1 MSMRKSA
8 GLAATAAA
16 AALAATSWLAGG
28 APALATTTAYGTV
41 SGTLTTQGG
50 TPLNGMCVNLY
61 KTSYAK
67 GKVIRLAPTGTDGT
81 NGSFTQANVPAGTYS
96 ALFYDCGANTGGNP
110 DPNYVTIFYG
120 GTYIPRKATTF
131 MVTAGTTTTLS
142 TSQIPLGGT
151 ITGTVTDSTLGG
163 PAVYSPSVGI
173 LIPGAAGLNLKSSQG
188 WYIVCAASNN
198 GVYTVSGV
206 PTRGVKVVFAPTG
219 WGCPYDSQGTF
230 NFGFYN
236 QSESGLVHPSADGT
250 LTVNGS
256 VTEGPS
262 YPSSGAPDWHTA
274 AGTPR
279 PRPQR

>member
-1 MSMRKSA
+1 MSMRKPA
-8 GLAATAAA
+8 VLAAAAAA
-16 AALAATSWLAGG
+16 AALAATGWLAG
-28 APALATTTAYGTV
+28 APALATTTGYGTV

-61 KTSYAK
+61 KSSYAK

-81 NGSFTQANVPAGTYS
+81 NGSFTQANVPTGTYS

-120 GTYIPRKATTF
+120 GTYIPRKATKF
-131 MVTAGTTTTLS
+131 AVTAGATTTLA
-142 TSQIPLGGT
+142 TSEIPLGGT

-163 PAVYSPSVGI
+163 PAIYSPAVGI

-188 WYIVCAASNN
+188 WYIVCAGSNN

-206 PTRGVKVVFAPTG
+206 PTRGVRVVFAPSS
-219 WGCPYDSQGTF
+219 WGCPYNSQGTF

-236 QSESGLVHPSADGT
+236 QAESGTVHPTADGT

-262 YPSSGAPDWHTA
+262 YPSSGAAVSHTA
-274 AGTPR
+274 AGI
-279 PRPQR
+279 PRPQPRR